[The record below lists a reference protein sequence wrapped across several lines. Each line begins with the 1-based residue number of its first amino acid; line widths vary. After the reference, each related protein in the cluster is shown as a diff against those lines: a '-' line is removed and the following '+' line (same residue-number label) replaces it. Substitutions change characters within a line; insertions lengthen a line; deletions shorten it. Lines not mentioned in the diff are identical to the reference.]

1 MKKFIAC
8 IAAVV
13 AVGSVSACGSDSSS
27 DNATAAP
34 SATTGA
40 SATSSGSGFTGS
52 TKLPS
57 GKVGVLQVNAQSE
70 RIQIWGKTAE
80 SALSKVGWKSEV
92 IDGKGDPAA
101 WAQAMTTFVNEK
113 VDGIITLAIDPAAIL
128 PQLKAAKAAGIPVIT
143 AGISVAGP
151 GMDLYAANYAPADA
165 KFGASL
171 ADYLKT
177 KFPSGT
183 EYVDQDLTAVSGA
196 HALITGGDPLMKA
209 AGFKLVGTKDLNPAD
224 LVPQTS
230 KAAVD
235 LTQGNPNAKIM
246 LTCCDFAP
254 PIVVPALKQ
263 AGKTKVVI
271 AARYD
276 NPSNL
281 ALIRSGAPVVIS
293 AADSDQSV
301 LIAISQFLAK
311 KASNTPVDKK
321 ADAGKYTFK
330 LIDKAT
336 VPAKGFVFDP
346 ATQIAAAVKQWG
358 TEYSK

>member
-1 MKKFIAC
+1 MKKYMAC
-8 IAAVV
+8 IATVV
-13 AVGSVSACGSDSSS
+13 AVGSVSACGSSNGSSTGS
-27 DNATAAP
+27 APATAA
-34 SATTGA
+34 TTGSKA
-40 SATSSGSGFTGS
+40 ATGGFTGS

-70 RIQIWGKTAE
+70 RIQIWGKTAKD
-80 SALSKVGWKSEV
+80 ALSKVGWKSEV

-101 WAQAMTTFVNEK
+101 WAQAMTTFINEK
-113 VDGIITLAIDPAAIL
+113 VDGIVTLAIDPAAIL

-143 AGISVAGP
+143 AGITVAGP
-151 GMDLYAANYAPADA
+151 GKNLYAANYAPPDGR
-165 KFGASL
+165 FGQVL

-177 KFPSGT
+177 KFPAGT

-196 HALITGGDPLMKA
+196 HALITAGDPLMKA

-235 LTQGNPNAKIM
+235 LTAGHPKAKIM

-263 AGKTKVVI
+263 AGRTGVTI

-276 NPSNL
+276 NPSSL
-281 ALIRSGAPVVIS
+281 ALIRQGAPVVIA

-301 LIAISQFLAK
+301 LLAIGQLLAK
-311 KASNTPVDKK
+311 KASGTAIDPK

-330 LIDKAT
+330 MVDKAT
-336 VPAKGFVFDP
+336 VPASGFVFDP
-346 ATQIAAAVKQWG
+346 ATQIAAAVKQWQ
-358 TEYSK
+358 TEYSR